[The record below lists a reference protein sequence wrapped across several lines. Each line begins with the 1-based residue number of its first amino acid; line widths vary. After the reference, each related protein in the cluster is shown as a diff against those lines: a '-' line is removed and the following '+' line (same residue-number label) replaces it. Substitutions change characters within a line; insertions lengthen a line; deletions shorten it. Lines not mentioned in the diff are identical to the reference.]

1 MAKIKIAQNP
11 TFNAEVKIPRIGGDP
26 VPVDFQFR
34 YMDRV
39 TLAEMFDRWNKARDA
54 WAEKAQKEG
63 VGWKEA
69 TAGEIDLQAGQLK
82 EIIVGWGLADKFGDE
97 AIVDLVRTCTGAPKA
112 VIDAFQSAYSPAR
125 LGN

>member
-11 TFNAEVKIPRIGGDP
+11 TFSAEVQVPRIGAES
-26 VPVDFQFR
+26 VPVNFQFR

-39 TLAEMFDRWNKARDA
+39 ALAALFDRWNKARDT
-54 WAEKAQKEG
+54 WAEQTKRDGASWEE
-63 VGWKEA
+63 V
-69 TAGEIDLQAGQLK
+69 TAGEIALQAEQLG
-82 EIIVGWGLADKFGDE
+82 EIVTGWDLEDEFSQE

-112 VIDAFQSAYSPAR
+112 VIDAFQAAYNPAR